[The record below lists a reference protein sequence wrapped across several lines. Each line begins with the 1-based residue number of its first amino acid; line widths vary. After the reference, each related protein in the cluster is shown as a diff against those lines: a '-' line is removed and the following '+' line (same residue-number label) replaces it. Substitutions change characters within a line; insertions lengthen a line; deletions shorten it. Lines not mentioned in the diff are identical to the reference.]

1 MLMRSMKKNKM
12 GKGILISN
20 RLYNSSTINKMN
32 QKEGWFL
39 ISILNLVNGNIYF
52 GVQFTQSGAM

>member
-1 MLMRSMKKNKM
+1 MKKNKM